1 MRNSENIGNI
11 ILLTVLARSW
21 KSCNKWIN
29 IYVKNAVNENS

>member
-11 ILLTVLARSW
+11 ILLTVLALSW
-21 KSCNKWIN
+21 KSYNKWIN